1 MKGVSKR
8 VIEINATENEYFDRA
23 VLYLRT
29 GENAQEGKLMEE
41 ASSYLRGLESAP
53 AVTAV
58 KTRIRTQWMLSL
70 AKLLSAAATGA
81 ALAVFFLKF

>member
-29 GENAQEGKLMEE
+29 GDTLEERKLLEE
-41 ASSYLRGLESAP
+41 ADSYLRNLESAP

-58 KTRIRTQWMLSL
+58 KTRIRTQFLLSA

-81 ALAVFFLKF
+81 ALAVFFLKI